1 MCIQWN
7 WGPFP
12 PKFSYIPHTSSL
24 VLEILLIQGLD
35 WNSTLE
41 DKRGGDQGTN
51 TALERAHCEC
61 WLKLTLKYL
70 VLSNLRLKAS
80 FVVQANEKR
89 RTSQRKH
96 ENGGSQ
102 WGHVPLVLPVSKH
115 ALAALRDKWLSF
127 TRWMEHFSLFFAQNS
142 IILGCLMVYV
152 FLSLLAW
159 GKTAKRKTENVWCC
173 WESPCFVI
181 FVLRRSIDFRRPELL
196 LSRLEKLSS
205 SILLQIWG
213 KLQSIL

>member
-1 MCIQWN
+1 MYIQWN

-35 WNSTLE
+35 WNSTPE

-51 TALERAHCEC
+51 TALGRAYCEG

-70 VLSNLRLKAS
+70 VLSSLRLKAS

-96 ENGGSQ
+96 ENGSSQ
-102 WGHVPLVLPVSKH
+102 WGHVPPVLPVSKH
-115 ALAALRDKWLSF
+115 AVAALRDKWLSF
-127 TRWMEHFSLFFAQNS
+127 IRWMEHFSLFFAQNS

-159 GKTAKRKTENVWCC
+159 GKNYRKETRERVML
-173 WESPCFVI
+173 
-181 FVLRRSIDFRRPELL
+181 LREPVFCNFCVK
-196 LSRLEKLSS
+196 EKHRFQKTRTSF
-205 SILLQIWG
+205 I
-213 KLQSIL
+213 